1 MNTGLERGVAP
12 KKSDVLIIYLHLMS
26 SGLLR
31 VHLQGPTG
39 RVGLASPLID
49 GMVVSR
55 RALGPLVRH
64 TALNMARRRRLDSDS
79 YQPPHIRRRLKIQEM
94 VQKYKREMS
103 KPELLT
109 YLFSST

>member
-1 MNTGLERGVAP
+1 MNTGLETNSTRP
-12 KKSDVLIIYLHLMS
+12 NDVLVIGLHLMA

-49 GMVVSR
+49 GMIVSR

-64 TALNMARRRRLDSDS
+64 TALNMARRRRLDSDRCDLGFNFF
-79 YQPPHIRRRLKIQEM
+79 YGN
-94 VQKYKREMS
+94 
-103 KPELLT
+103 
-109 YLFSST
+109 